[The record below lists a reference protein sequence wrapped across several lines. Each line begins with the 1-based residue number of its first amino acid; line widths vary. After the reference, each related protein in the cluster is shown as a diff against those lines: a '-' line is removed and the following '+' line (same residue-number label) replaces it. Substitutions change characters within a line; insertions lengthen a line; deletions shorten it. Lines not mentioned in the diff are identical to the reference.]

1 MNIEANEELDRYY
14 SAIGFDYAEKGNH
27 LGLLTSDEERRFFN
41 FLTETIPNIS
51 NVDIISICNLATMM
65 ATFKKLGEYIDKVD
79 SNVELYLKLVSK
91 RNDTISKIDKLL
103 SSCGLTGTSRSKLK
117 IIYDLTEDEDG
128 KENS

>member
-1 MNIEANEELDRYY
+1 MNIETNEELDRYY

-27 LGLLTSDEERRFFN
+27 LGLLTSDDEIRYFDLLIEM
-41 FLTETIPNIS
+41 IPNIS
-51 NVDIISICNLATMM
+51 NIDIISICNLATMM

-79 SNVELYLKLVSK
+79 SNVELYLKLISK

-103 SSCGLTGTSRSKLK
+103 SSCGFTGTSRSKLK
-117 IIYDLTEDEDG
+117 IIYDLAEDEDG